1 MYVRSIFQR
10 GRFLVVCLLMSAETC
25 NVTSFRRSNLKRS
38 RRRQTN
44 LQSLRPAPPGTSR
57 VILFFKYV
65 LNYFVSVIEN
75 SSL

>member
-25 NVTSFRRSNLKRS
+25 NVTSFRRSNLKRP

-57 VILFFKYV
+57 VILFFKYG

>member
-25 NVTSFRRSNLKRS
+25 DVTSFRRSNLKRP

-65 LNYFVSVIEN
+65 LIYFV
-75 SSL
+75 LKRD

>member
-25 NVTSFRRSNLKRS
+25 NVTSFRRSNLKRL